1 MTIRMSVGAAVAAAI
16 VAASLAAF
24 SPAAT
29 AQSSECPS
37 VVDETKFAGAGEL
50 EQLTRRLNAFG
61 LRTPGSPEHEAMLEI
76 LEAEFGAIPGMQV
89 TEQPYK
95 LTQWQP
101 TPRAADGLGRDIG
114 AAGTLAQVGPNGKDV
129 PIPVASAIA
138 FSRPTSAAGRVGE
151 VVYLPLDVPITAENA
166 KGKVVVRDLRKSS
179 VPYAALTAVSHFS
192 TPDYGTD
199 AAGSYSRT
207 YLTASFTEDIEA
219 AAVAGAV
226 GFVRAFDLPTE
237 QMRGYYSS
245 HNGTLQQIPGVWVG
259 ADERDQL
266 KQIAA
271 DHGRVRIGVKAEIT
285 PDTPTRNVIATIPGQ
300 SATEKIVIVTNSD
313 GNSWVQENGSAALIP
328 LARYLAALPIEC
340 RPKTIEFVLS
350 SAHLG
355 YNQDGFTHYIK
366 DLENRDKL
374 GEIFFGMGVEHL
386 GAREVNLVDRAQ
398 GPGQELA
405 MSGKTEPYAFFA
417 PSESPVISNAT
428 VEAVARRSPS
438 RTGVLRGLDVPPP
451 PGRVPVFCSFGG
463 LANEFQFRLIP
474 SIGGISGPE
483 TMWNTIY
490 GIGGLDFEHMRK
502 QILVVGDVLLAL
514 HTKPR
519 EAVEGAYPQERAAV
533 AAGAETCDPMYPK
546 LVGPGTPAEDDAGS
560 PGSTI
565 TGTDARRQATGP
577 AVLRPAAV
585 RSGRARQGQRARRR
599 AAPRRPR
606 ASPGQARPGS
616 RDAGPSRR
624 HAPPARPAP
633 TRRQEVPR
641 GEVPPRR
648 QAGRQGAAA
657 ARRAPP

>member
-1 MTIRMSVGAAVAAAI
+1 M
-16 VAASLAAF
+16 
-24 SPAAT
+24 
-29 AQSSECPS
+29 
-37 VVDETKFAGAGEL
+37 
-50 EQLTRRLNAFG
+50 
-61 LRTPGSPEHEAMLEI
+61 
-76 LEAEFGAIPGMQV
+76 
-89 TEQPYK
+89 
-95 LTQWQP
+95 
-101 TPRAADGLGRDIG
+101 
-114 AAGTLAQVGPNGKDV
+114 
-129 PIPVASAIA
+129 
-138 FSRPTSAAGRVGE
+138 
-151 VVYLPLDVPITAENA
+151 PITAENA

-192 TPDYGTD
+192 TPDYATD

-259 ADERDQL
+259 SDERDQL

-285 PDTPTRNVIATIPGQ
+285 PDTPTRNVIATLPGQ

-328 LARYLAALPIEC
+328 LARYLAGLPIEC

-366 DLENRDKL
+366 DLEKRGKL

-386 GAREVNLVDRAQ
+386 GAREVELVDRAQ
-398 GPGQELA
+398 GPGQELV
-405 MSGKTEPYAFFA
+405 MTGKTEPYAFFA
-417 PSESPVISNAT
+417 PSESPVISTAT
-428 VEAVARRSPS
+428 SEAVARRYPS

-490 GIGGLDFEHMRK
+490 GVDALDFEHMRE

-546 LVGPGTPAEDDAGS
+546 LVGPGTPAEDDAGP
-560 PGSTI
+560 PGSTRSRHGHAAASGWSCASSAGGSPLGACSSRSSRP
-565 TGTDARRQATGP
+565 TARCAASRSSFAAASASVSARRWPEPTA
-577 AVLRPAAV
+577 RPAGSSCADV
-585 RSGRARQGQRARRR
+585 AAGSSPRGGTASSSGREAACCCGAPSASARPDRGRR
-599 AAPRRPR
+599 AAGPE
-606 ASPGQARPGS
+606 GARGRQKS
-616 RDAGPSRR
+616 T
-624 HAPPARPAP
+624 APPAISGY
-633 TRRQEVPR
+633 PR
-641 GEVPPRR
+641 ST
-648 QAGRQGAAA
+648 QGSAEMNTA
-657 ARRAPP
+657 